1 MNEQTIFNI
10 NRVKLLLT
18 RQLRLNSSTILIGF
32 GAVVGVITFIL
43 SMRVVFESNPLS
55 MAGFTGLALPI
66 FFVGGYI
73 FTSTIFSELR
83 TAHRGYLYL
92 TLPASALEKL
102 VVAWFISSILYVI
115 ASIVAF
121 YVINLLLILVGFLT
135 NSQPVPLF
143 NFIDTWMLKMF
154 AIYIVTQ
161 SVFLLGAIYFRG
173 VNFLKTLL
181 ALFVINLVIAIFS
194 SILTRFIV
202 FPGFGN
208 LQFSNNMPDGIEG
221 FLGDVFVPT
230 VKILFWYIT
239 APFFLVVSYY
249 RLKERQV

>member
-1 MNEQTIFNI
+1 MNEQTIFDI

-43 SMRVVFESNPLS
+43 SIRVITESNALS

-66 FFVGGYI
+66 FFIGGYI

-83 TAHRGYLYL
+83 TSHRGYLYL
-92 TLPASALEKL
+92 TLPASAFEKL
-102 VVAWFISSILYVI
+102 LVAWFISSILYVV

-121 YVINLLLILVGFLT
+121 YVINLLLILVGFST

-143 NFIDTWMLKMF
+143 NFIDTWMLKIY

-181 ALFVINLVIAIFS
+181 ALFVISLGLSIFS
-194 SILTRFIV
+194 ALLTRLIV
-202 FPGFGN
+202 FQGFSI
-208 LQFSNNMPDGIEG
+208 QFSNNMPDGIEG
-221 FLGDVFVPT
+221 FIGDIFIPT
-230 VKILFWYIT
+230 VKILFWYIM

>member
-1 MNEQTIFNI
+1 MKEQTIFDI
-10 NRVKLLLT
+10 NRVKLLLA

-43 SMRVVFESNPLS
+43 SMRVVFESHSLGMS
-55 MAGFTGLALPI
+55 GFTGLALPI

-83 TAHRGYLYL
+83 TSHRGYLYL
-92 TLPASALEKL
+92 TLPASAFEKL
-102 VVAWFISSILYVI
+102 LVAWFISSILYVVAAI
-115 ASIVAF
+115 GAF
-121 YVINLLLILVGFLT
+121 YVINLLLILVGLLT

-143 NFIDTWMLKMF
+143 NFIDPSMLKIF

-161 SVFLLGAIYFRG
+161 SIFLLGAIYFRG

-181 ALFVINLVIAIFS
+181 ALFVINLVISIFS
-194 SILTRFIV
+194 ALLTKFV
-202 FPGFGN
+202 LFGSFQS
-208 LQFSNNMPDGIEG
+208 LQFNNNLPDGIEG
-221 FLGDVFVPT
+221 FIGNVFLPT
-230 VKILFWYIT
+230 VKILFWYIM

>member
-1 MNEQTIFNI
+1 MNEQTIFDI

-43 SMRVVFESNPLS
+43 SIRVITESNALS

-66 FFVGGYI
+66 FFIGGYI

-83 TAHRGYLYL
+83 TSHRGYLYL
-92 TLPASALEKL
+92 TLPASTLEKL
-102 VVAWFISSILYVI
+102 VVAWFISSVLYTI
-115 ASIVAF
+115 AAIGVF
-121 YVINLLLILVGFLT
+121 YFINLLLMLVAYLT
-135 NSQPVPLF
+135 NGEPIQLF
-143 NFIDTWMLKMF
+143 NFFDAWMLKIY

-181 ALFVINLVIAIFS
+181 ALFVISLVLSIFS
-194 SILTRFIV
+194 ALLTRLIV

-208 LQFSNNMPDGIEG
+208 LQFNNNMPDGIEG
-221 FLGDVFVPT
+221 FIGDTFIPT
-230 VKILFWYIT
+230 VKILFWYIM

>member
-1 MNEQTIFNI
+1 MNEQTIFDI

-43 SMRVVFESNPLS
+43 SIRIITESNALS

-66 FFVGGYI
+66 FFIGGYI

-83 TAHRGYLYL
+83 TSHRGYLYL
-92 TLPASALEKL
+92 TLPASTLEKL
-102 VVAWFISSILYVI
+102 VVAWFISSVLYII
-115 ASIVAF
+115 AAIVVF
-121 YVINLLLILVGFLT
+121 YFINLLLMLVAFLT
-135 NSQPVPLF
+135 NGEPVQLF
-143 NFIDTWMLKMF
+143 NFFDPWMLKIY

-181 ALFVINLVIAIFS
+181 TLFVISLVLSIFS
-194 SILTRFIV
+194 AILTRLIV

-208 LQFSNNMPDGIEG
+208 FQFSNNMPDGIEG
-221 FLGDVFVPT
+221 FIGDVFVPT
-230 VKILFWYIT
+230 VKILFWYVM

>member
-1 MNEQTIFNI
+1 MNEQTIFDI
-10 NRVKLLLT
+10 NRVKLLLS

-32 GAVVGVITFIL
+32 GAVIGVISFIL
-43 SMRVVFESNPLS
+43 SIRVISESNALS

-83 TAHRGYLYL
+83 TSHRGYLYL
-92 TLPASALEKL
+92 TLPASTLEKL
-102 VVAWFISSILYVI
+102 VVAWFISSILYII

-121 YVINLLLILVGFLT
+121 YVINLLLILVGLQT
-135 NSQPVPLF
+135 NGAPIQLF
-143 NFIDTWMLKMF
+143 NFFDIWMLKIY
-154 AIYIVTQ
+154 AVYIVTQ
-161 SVFLLGAIYFRG
+161 SIFLLGAIYFRG

-181 ALFVINLVIAIFS
+181 ALFVIGVAIALFS
-194 SILTRFIV
+194 ALLTRLIV

-208 LQFSNNMPDGIEG
+208 FQFSNNMPDGIEG
-221 FLGDVFVPT
+221 FIGDIFIPT
-230 VKILFWYIT
+230 VKILFWYIM